1 VLTAT
6 PWEAARPG
14 GAAGPA
20 TAVTFA
26 LAADHIDLDRY
37 RPPPGATPNPKSAAA
52 NAPAPKAGDRSPL
65 TASGTFSLAAA
76 HAAGLDFTHLDV
88 TVDMKDDITRLYPLT
103 AQLYGGSY
111 SGDIIYDARPATP
124 SLSIDE
130 HLSGVDM
137 TQLAAAT
144 RAKGRITGKA
154 TVNLK
159 ATARGADGDDILKT
173 LNGHVDASLANGALE
188 GVDLGYELA
197 LAQSLLDSHSGT
209 TVEDTNRTPFQ
220 AFKDSATITNGVAET
235 NDLAIVSPV
244 LNVSGKGSVNLR
256 NSALDLNLVASF
268 LKSAGASALEVPV
281 KVTGT
286 YADPT
291 VQADVAG
298 LAKAAVKDK
307 IKDVLKK
314 NGLEGLFGH

>member
-1 VLTAT
+1 L
-6 PWEAARPG
+6 
-14 GAAGPA
+14 
-20 TAVTFA
+20 
-26 LAADHIDLDRY
+26 
-37 RPPPGATPNPKSAAA
+37 
-52 NAPAPKAGDRSPL
+52 
-65 TASGTFSLAAA
+65 
-76 HAAGLDFTHLDV
+76 
-88 TVDMKDDITRLYPLT
+88 
-103 AQLYGGSY
+103 
-111 SGDIIYDARPATP
+111 SGD
-124 SLSIDE
+124 
-130 HLSGVDM
+130 DM

-144 RAKGRITGKA
+144 KAKGRITGKV

-209 TVEDTNRTPFQ
+209 AVKDTNRTAFQ

-235 NDLAIVSPV
+235 NDLTIVSPV